1 MIDILSLMNDAFVP
15 MALITGVA
23 LLILGINERY
33 SNVMERI
40 RNLNR
45 ELVCDELKN
54 GKIEASYNRQILS
67 LIKMARILRN
77 ALLSMY
83 FAVFFA
89 IISSISTII
98 SIIGGVQLT
107 DLMLISLVFSL
118 LSVFLGSIFII
129 SHIILSLRAIEID
142 IKREN
147 L

>member
-1 MIDILSLMNDAFVP
+1 MNDAFVP

-23 LLILGINERY
+23 LLILGINKRD

-45 ELVCDELKN
+45 ELFCDEPKN
-54 GKIEASYNRQILS
+54 GKIKDSYNRQIFS
-67 LIKMARILRN
+67 LIRMARILRN

-98 SIIGGVQLT
+98 SIIGGC
-107 DLMLISLVFSL
+107 
-118 LSVFLGSIFII
+118 
-129 SHIILSLRAIEID
+129 
-142 IKREN
+142 N
-147 L
+147 